1 MFGLYTTTDVLITS
15 KIKSVIPAYDTIK
28 VINRLLDG
36 SFHVQV
42 IGQGARI
49 VNLATVSA
57 DDTAKDT
64 IDVAESIA
72 TPVKVVKDSKYY
84 IGIIQDAPKWTQ
96 RARGVY
102 QTNLTLLASEE
113 GAV

>member
-1 MFGLYTTTDVLITS
+1 MVGLYTTDGVIITRT
-15 KIKSVIPAYDTIK
+15 IKAIIPGYDTIK

-64 IDVAESIA
+64 IDSAESLA

-102 QTNLTLLASEE
+102 QTNLTLLVSEE